1 MIVSIRIQ
9 SSDDY
14 KYRYLVDNGINVS
27 RFLGKCLNNLYNK
40 VLIAE
45 REQLDMFNQNDEVL

>member
-27 RFLGKCLNNLYNK
+27 RFLGKCLNSLYEK
-40 VLIAE
+40 VLLAE
-45 REQLDMFNQNDEVL
+45 KDQLDMFNQNE

>member
-45 REQLDMFNQNDEVL
+45 REQIDMFNQNE